1 MCGEIR
7 GQRPHGA
14 TPLPTSNRQELME
27 KTITLT
33 SDEIYN
39 ITSAINDRIILLE
52 ETISSHNDIPITHK
66 RLKEFNEI
74 KAKLNY

>member
-1 MCGEIR
+1 MSKII
-7 GQRPHGA
+7 
-14 TPLPTSNRQELME
+14 S
-27 KTITLT
+27 LT

-52 ETISSHNDIPITHK
+52 ETISRHNDIPITHK

>member
-1 MCGEIR
+1 
-7 GQRPHGA
+7 
-14 TPLPTSNRQELME
+14 ME

-39 ITSAINDRIILLE
+39 ITSAINDRITLLE

>member
-1 MCGEIR
+1 MDR
-7 GQRPHGA
+7 
-14 TPLPTSNRQELME
+14 TV
-27 KTITLT
+27 TLT

-52 ETISSHNDIPITHK
+52 DFIARHKDCPMTHK

-74 KAKLNY
+74 KAKLIY

>member
-1 MCGEIR
+1 
-7 GQRPHGA
+7 
-14 TPLPTSNRQELME
+14 ME

-52 ETISSHNDIPITHK
+52 KIISSHNDIPITHK

>member
-1 MCGEIR
+1 
-7 GQRPHGA
+7 
-14 TPLPTSNRQELME
+14 ME

-52 ETISSHNDIPITHK
+52 DYLSKHDGTPVAHK
-66 RLKEFNEI
+66 RLKEFKEI
-74 KAKLNY
+74 KSKLNN